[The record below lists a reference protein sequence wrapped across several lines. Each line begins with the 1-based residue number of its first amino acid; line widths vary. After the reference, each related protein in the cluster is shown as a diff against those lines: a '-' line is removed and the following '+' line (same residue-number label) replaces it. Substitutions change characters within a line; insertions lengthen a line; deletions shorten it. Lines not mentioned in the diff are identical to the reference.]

1 MTDIIPTG
9 VIFTEKEY
17 LFPYWRSFRLKYGPL
32 LKPSPSCCESVQSW
46 VCFPACRSSR
56 CKLLRLLPN
65 EVFSF
70 APFSPGNRAAASI
83 VTKHT
88 VGLCCHP
95 SQAGQICDDGNIRLF
110 LLFASN
116 ICSWCWNSLSWTN
129 RLSFEIYAMC
139 RSSSLYDDLFLII

>member
-83 VTKHT
+83 VTKHMWACVAIPPKQVRSVMT
-88 VGLCCHP
+88 VTYDFFYYLHQISALGAGTASP
-95 SQAGQICDDGNIRLF
+95 GQIDF
-110 LLFASN
+110 LLKSMP
-116 ICSWCWNSLSWTN
+116 CVDHLPC
-129 RLSFEIYAMC
+129 RMIY
-139 RSSSLYDDLFLII
+139 F